1 MSRVPWPRPLLAAQ
15 PPECEAMR
23 TTKPRIFYGYWV
35 LSAGSLVMVLLG
47 IAGLHGLGVFFSA
60 LQREYLWSSAL
71 LSGAF
76 ALSRAESGFLGPVE
90 GYLVDRVGPRKMVAV
105 GLAILGVGF
114 ILLSRVDS
122 LLSFYI
128 ALVVIALGTGIGGF
142 LAIMSSLT
150 NWFYRLRARAMAVA
164 TVGVNVGGLL
174 IVLLTWAVDSVG
186 WRTAAIICALIVWA
200 LIAPITMVL
209 RDRPEDYGLL
219 PDGDVAPPSNADDPS
234 DQDAATGSAYID
246 EDDMTVKEALHSQA
260 FWMVSLV
267 HGIAVMSLSAL
278 AVHQIERMVQAGVS
292 LQMAG
297 LVVTIYTGVGIFF
310 RIFSGYIADIFDKR
324 YVIAGFLLF
333 QTAALFV
340 FAVGNTVFMFVLF
353 GLLFAPGWSG
363 RGAALTA
370 YRGELFGRRRFA
382 SITGVSMV
390 VTNSLSLIGPVF
402 AGFLFDVTGSY
413 SSPFLALSVLSLV
426 AAFLIL
432 LVRKPRKVSRSAVG

>member
-1 MSRVPWPRPLLAAQ
+1 M
-15 PPECEAMR
+15 
-23 TTKPRIFYGYWV
+23 TKTRPRIFYGYWV

-60 LQREYLWSSAL
+60 LQREYMWSSAL

-90 GYLVDRVGPRKMVAV
+90 GYLVDRIGPRKMVAI
-105 GLAILGVGF
+105 GLVILGVGF
-114 ILLSRVDS
+114 VLLSRVDS
-122 LLSFYI
+122 LPSFYI

-142 LAIMSSLT
+142 LAIMASLT
-150 NWFYRLRARAMAVA
+150 NWFYRMRARAMAVA

-174 IVLLTWAVDSVG
+174 IVLLTWAVDNYG
-186 WRTAAIICALIVWA
+186 WRAAAFICALIVWA
-200 LIAPITMVL
+200 LIPPIIMVL
-209 RDRPEDYGLL
+209 RDRPEDMGLL
-219 PDGDVAPPSNADDPS
+219 PDGDVAPPAGEETS
-234 DQDAATGSAYID
+234 DAQDAPGD
-246 EDDMTVKEALHSQA
+246 DDDDMTVREALYSQA
-260 FWMVSLV
+260 FWLVSLV

-310 RIFSGYIADIFDKR
+310 RVFSGYIADIFDKR

-413 SSPFLALSVLSLV
+413 ASPFLALSVLSLV

-432 LVRKPRKVSRSAVG
+432 LVRKPRKAARSAAA

>member
-1 MSRVPWPRPLLAAQ
+1 
-15 PPECEAMR
+15 MR
-23 TTKPRIFYGYWV
+23 STRPRIFYGYWV

-90 GYLVDRVGPRKMVAV
+90 GYLVDRIGPRKMVAI
-105 GLAILGVGF
+105 GLVILGVGF
-114 ILLSRVDS
+114 VLLSRVDS

-142 LAIMSSLT
+142 LAIMASLT

-164 TVGVNVGGLL
+164 TVGVNIGGLL
-174 IVLLTWAVDSVG
+174 IVLLTWAVDTYG
-186 WRTAAIICALIVWA
+186 WRAAAFICALIVWA
-200 LIAPITMVL
+200 LIIPIIMVL

-219 PDGDVAPPSNADDPS
+219 PDGDVAPPARADDS
-234 DQDAATGSAYID
+234 GDAAAQYTPD
-246 EDDMTVKEALHSQA
+246 DDNDMTVREALYSQA
-260 FWMVSLV
+260 FWLVSLV

-278 AVHQIERMVQAGVS
+278 AVHQIERMVLAGVS

-310 RIFSGYIADIFDKR
+310 RVLSGYIADIFDKR
-324 YVIAGFLLF
+324 YVIAVFLVF

-370 YRGELFGRRRFA
+370 FRGELFGRKRFA

-402 AGFLFDVTGSY
+402 AGYLFDVTGSY
-413 SSPFLALSVLSLV
+413 ASPFLALSALSMV

-432 LVRKPRKVSRSAVG
+432 LVRKPRRASLTTPG

>member
-1 MSRVPWPRPLLAAQ
+1 M
-15 PPECEAMR
+15 
-23 TTKPRIFYGYWV
+23 TKTRPRIFYGYWV

-60 LQREYLWSSAL
+60 LQREYMWSSAL

-90 GYLVDRVGPRKMVAV
+90 GYLVDRIGPRKMVAI
-105 GLAILGVGF
+105 GLVILGVGF
-114 ILLSRVDS
+114 VLLSRVDS
-122 LLSFYI
+122 LPSFYI

-142 LAIMSSLT
+142 LAIMASLT
-150 NWFYRLRARAMAVA
+150 NWFYRMRARAMAVA

-174 IVLLTWAVDSVG
+174 IVLLTWAVDNYG
-186 WRTAAIICALIVWA
+186 WRAAAFICALIVWA
-200 LIAPITMVL
+200 LIPPIIMVL
-209 RDRPEDYGLL
+209 RDRPEDMGLL
-219 PDGDVAPPSNADDPS
+219 PDGDQAPPASEETPDA
-234 DQDAATGSAYID
+234 QDAPGD
-246 EDDMTVKEALHSQA
+246 DDDDMTVREALYSQA
-260 FWMVSLV
+260 FWLVSLV

-413 SSPFLALSVLSLV
+413 ASPFLALSVLSLV

-432 LVRKPRKVSRSAVG
+432 LVRKPRKASRSAAA

>member
-1 MSRVPWPRPLLAAQ
+1 MT
-15 PPECEAMR
+15 

-60 LQREYLWSSAL
+60 LQREYMWSSAL

-90 GYLVDRVGPRKMVAV
+90 GYLVDRIGPRKMVAI
-105 GLAILGVGF
+105 GLVILGVGF
-114 ILLSRVDS
+114 VLLSRVDS
-122 LLSFYI
+122 LPSFYI

-142 LAIMSSLT
+142 LAIMASLT
-150 NWFYRLRARAMAVA
+150 NWFYRMRARAMAVA

-174 IVLLTWAVDSVG
+174 IVLLTWAVDNYG
-186 WRTAAIICALIVWA
+186 WRAAAFVCALIVWA
-200 LIAPITMVL
+200 LIPPIIMVL
-209 RDRPEDYGLL
+209 RDRPEDMGLL
-219 PDGDVAPPSNADDPS
+219 PDGAVAPPPGADGEES
-234 DQDAATGSAYID
+234 QAAPGD
-246 EDDMTVKEALHSQA
+246 DDDDMTVREALYSQA
-260 FWMVSLV
+260 FWLVSLV

-278 AVHQIERMVQAGVS
+278 AVHQIERMVLAGVS

-297 LVVTIYTGVGIFF
+297 LVVTVYTGVGIFF
-310 RIFSGYIADIFDKR
+310 RVFSGYIADIFDKR

-340 FAVGNTVFMFVLF
+340 FAVGETVFMFILF

-413 SSPFLALSVLSLV
+413 ASPFLALSALSLV

-432 LVRKPRKVSRSAVG
+432 LVRKPRKASRSAAA